1 MEKKKIMSST
11 NVVVLTGRLGKDP
24 EVRSTGSGKSVVVFS
39 IAVDD
44 GFGDKKK
51 TDWWDVEAWNKTAEA
66 IGRLVVAGN
75 RVTVTGSLKKDEW
88 QDQSGNKRSKA
99 KILATRVDIIDFAQG
114 SNQAVEISDE
124 DIPF

>member
-1 MEKKKIMSST
+1 MST

-24 EVRSTGSGKSVVVFS
+24 EVRATNSGKSVVSFS

-44 GFGDKKK
+44 GWGEKKK
-51 TDWWDVEAWNKTAEA
+51 TDWWDVEAWDKTAEA
-66 IGRLVVAGN
+66 VGRLGKAGK

-88 QDQSGNKRSKA
+88 QDKSSGEKKSRT
-99 KILATRVDIIDFAQG
+99 KIRAMSVDIVDFAEKNQG
-114 SNQAVEISDE
+114 DGQGDDS